1 MEHAK
6 YMARA
11 RAHGVSDS
19 EAEAEWQAEQALH
32 GQADSIE
39 LEATEARIATRLESR
54 QRRMARGYVLLAAS
68 LSAFGPVHEAVGIES
83 FLQRVVDRSG
93 RRPVF
98 MPQVGVETEV
108 IPNWLKLRAGSYYEP
123 TRFDNRNAAPRA
135 HGTFGVT
142 SKLLPWSV
150 FGVWPRDAWWRAQG
164 ALDVAQRYFNWGF
177 SIGIWH

>member
-1 MEHAK
+1 
-6 YMARA
+6 
-11 RAHGVSDS
+11 
-19 EAEAEWQAEQALH
+19 
-32 GQADSIE
+32 
-39 LEATEARIATRLESR
+39 
-54 QRRMARGYVLLAAS
+54 MARGYVLLAAS

-177 SIGIWH
+177 SVGIWH